1 MKQQM
6 YMIIYIFI
14 EACQIS
20 TRLHSFVQY
29 MNSVSADRDQSRL
42 EQLKL
47 LLFLIISVNIL
58 MVSVL
63 QSIEVQHQ
71 ISFNFRSLIL

>member
-20 TRLHSFVQY
+20 TRLHNFVQY

-47 LLFLIISVNIL
+47 LLFLIVSVNIL